1 MEVPHTILCLYSKFS
16 ANSKNFL
23 DLINNN
29 NIDYII
35 PVCVDNKDMRN
46 KIISSSYQIQY
57 VPCLLFI
64 YGSGSVEK
72 YEGEMAFRWLNEIIT
87 NMNKKK
93 QDEIEQQTPV
103 IDIEKPKKKKQVKIE
118 ESSDEEVEE
127 EIPEPPP
134 KKTKTK
140 NKVVK
145 VSEQTSIED
154 LIDLGETITTEKKTP
169 AIKNDSNNNLMSK
182 VQEMQRMRDAED
194 AKIGKKPF

>member
-35 PVCVDNKDMRN
+35 PVCVDNKEMRN

-154 LIDLGETITTEKKTP
+154 LIDLGETITTEQKTP
-169 AIKNDSNNNLMSK
+169 DIKNDSNNNLMSK
-182 VQEMQRMRDAED
+182 FQEMQRMRDAED

>member
-35 PVCVDNKDMRN
+35 PVCVDNKEMRN

-87 NMNKKK
+87 NMNKKM

-154 LIDLGETITTEKKTP
+154 LIDLGETITTEQKTP

>member
-35 PVCVDNKDMRN
+35 PVCVDNKEMRN

-134 KKTKTK
+134 TKTKTK

-154 LIDLGETITTEKKTP
+154 LIDLGETITTEQKTP

>member
-35 PVCVDNKDMRN
+35 PVCVDNKEMRN

-154 LIDLGETITTEKKTP
+154 LIDLGETITTEQKTP

>member
-1 MEVPHTILCLYSKFS
+1 
-16 ANSKNFL
+16 
-23 DLINNN
+23 
-29 NIDYII
+29 
-35 PVCVDNKDMRN
+35 VCVDNKDMRN